1 MVNPVVYNVKLDS
14 DVFRPSLIWQTTHVA
29 PAKLPRMYASRMER
43 HVIYLWTYTMLTKR
57 FAAIQVKNVWQVK
70 WKVPLP
76 AKISLQHALLV
87 DRLVIH
93 RLRDKTLTNRFV
105 AIQVRNAWEL
115 RHRLMQYTLAERTQ
129 ISISV

>member
-14 DVFRPSLIWQTTHVA
+14 DVLRPSLGWQTTHVA
-29 PAKLPRMYASRMER
+29 PAKLPRMYASRVER
-43 HVIYLWTYTMLTKR
+43 HVIYLWTDTMLTKR

-76 AKISLQHALLV
+76 AKISLRLQHALLV
-87 DRLVIH
+87 DRLVI
-93 RLRDKTLTNRFV
+93 LTNRFV

-115 RHRLMQYTLAERTQ
+115 RHRLMRYTLAE
-129 ISISV
+129 